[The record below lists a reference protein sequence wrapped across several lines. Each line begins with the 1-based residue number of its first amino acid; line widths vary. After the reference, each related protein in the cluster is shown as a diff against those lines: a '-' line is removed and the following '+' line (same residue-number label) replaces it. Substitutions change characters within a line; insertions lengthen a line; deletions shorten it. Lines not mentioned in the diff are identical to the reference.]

1 MGVKFSQLPVA
12 AEVVADDYFAVLD
25 TSDSILK
32 RTTANHAVG
41 TTAFGMGNTT
51 NFGHVKLSDA
61 FATTVGGAA
70 DGIGAS
76 QSALN
81 AAYEDAMA
89 FATTAAPGRAMPDND
104 TLSVGAEGVFSVNS
118 NVVNATTLTAEY
130 EETTA
135 LNPHSI
141 GELIF
146 LENLLYRC
154 TTAVASGDILVVGTN
169 IELASDILSGTPVY
183 LIGLPDAPGP
193 VPPTPTPSAPGD
205 VTNITTSSTTNS
217 ITIAWTDPTIGEG
230 LGVWAG
236 TALMM
241 KTDSYPTSISDGTLL
256 VDSTTR
262 DQYSVTGYTVSGLE
276 AGTTYYF
283 RLIPYSTEAAYNL
296 NDTNRVS
303 VTTSTLAIV
312 DWATGTDA
320 QIVAMVE
327 AADRGEINLS
337 DYWHVGDERTVHL
350 NAMDAAGVGESHSA
364 QDVTFVLMNAGGKT
378 LTTATESG
386 RTTCSFIAG
395 LKNCLNEKGY
405 MNSTDTNNGS
415 WSSSAR
421 RAWCNSVFK
430 NAIPSTLLPI
440 FKQFQNITAQTYN
453 GSTNQ
458 TTDDYFALPAAAE
471 VFKGDPTY
479 GTGGT
484 AGKTTAYSNL
494 TEFNALSRFTYYET
508 TANIVKTVNGTADGW
523 WERSPYCNYSQS
535 FCFVG
540 SGGTAYGDNASA
552 AYGLAPFGCL

>member
-193 VPPTPTPSAPGD
+193 GPTPSAPGD
-205 VTNITTSSTTNS
+205 VTNISTSADFTS
-217 ITIAWTDPTIGEG
+217 ITIRWTDPSDSN
-230 LGVWAG
+230 WAG

-241 KTDSYPTSISDGTLL
+241 KTGSYPADINDGTLV

-262 DQYSVTGYTVSGLE
+262 DQYSSTGYTITNLT

-283 RLIPYSTEAAYNL
+283 RLIPYTSDPVYNL
-296 NDTNRVS
+296 NDTNRTSAETVVS
-303 VTTSTLAIV
+303 WSTA
-312 DWATGTDA
+312 TDA
-320 QIVAMVE
+320 QIVAAVA

-350 NAMDAAGVGESHSA
+350 NAMAATGVGESHAA

-378 LTTATESG
+378 LSRAVSSG
-386 RTTCSFIAG
+386 RTTCSFVVG
-395 LKNCLNEKGY
+395 MKDCLNERGY
-405 MNSTDTNNGS
+405 MNSSNTNTGS
-415 WSSSAR
+415 WNGSAR
-421 RAWCNSVFK
+421 RTWCNSVFK
-430 NAIPSTLLPI
+430 NSLPSTLLPI
-440 FKQFQNITAQTYN
+440 FKQFQNITANPYN
-453 GSTNQ
+453 GTTND
-458 TTDDYFALPAAAE
+458 TTIDYFALPAAAE

-479 GTGGT
+479 GTGGS

-508 TANIVKTVNGTADGW
+508 TANRVKTVNGAADLW
-523 WERSPYCNYSQS
+523 WERSPYYNLSHF
-535 FCFVG
+535 FCSVT
-540 SGGTAYGDNASA
+540 SGGAAGNDSASSA
-552 AYGLAPFGCL
+552 IGLAPFGCL

>member
-70 DGIGAS
+70 DGVGAS

-89 FATTAAPGRAMPDND
+89 FATTAAPGRAMPDNN
-104 TLSVGAEGVFSVNS
+104 TLSVGAEGVLSVNS

-130 EETTA
+130 EETSA

-141 GELIF
+141 GDLIF
-146 LENLLYRC
+146 LNSLLYRC

-169 IELASDILSGTPVY
+169 IELATDILAGTPVY
-183 LIGLPDAPGP
+183 LIGLPGEEPG
-193 VPPTPTPSAPGD
+193 PTPTPLAPGD

-262 DQYSVTGYTVSGLE
+262 DQYSVTGYTVSNLE

-320 QIVAMVE
+320 EIVAMVE

-337 DYWHVGDERTVHL
+337 DYWNVGDERTVHL
-350 NAMDAAGVGESHSA
+350 NAMSATGVGESHAA

-405 MNSTDTNNGS
+405 MNSTNTNNGS

-421 RAWCNSVFK
+421 RTWCNSVFK
-430 NAIPSTLLPI
+430 NALPSTLLPI
-440 FKQFQNITAQTYN
+440 FKQFQTVTAQTYN

-471 VFKGDPTY
+471 VFKGDSQY
-479 GTGGT
+479 GQGGS
-484 AGKTTAYSNL
+484 AGQQTAYSNL

-508 TANIVKTVNGTADGW
+508 TANRVKTVNGTANSW
-523 WERSPYCNYSQS
+523 WERSPIYSASQD
-535 FCFVG
+535 FCHVT
-540 SGGTAYGDNASA
+540 SGGSATIDLASTAI
-552 AYGLAPFGCL
+552 GLAPFGCL

>member
-350 NAMDAAGVGESHSA
+350 NAMDATGVGESHAA
-364 QDVTFVLMNAGGKT
+364 QNVTFVLMNAGGKT
-378 LTTATESG
+378 LTSATESG

-395 LKNCLNEKGY
+395 LKNCLNETGY
-405 MNSTDTNNGS
+405 MNSTDTNVGS

-440 FKQFQNITAQTYN
+440 FKQFQNITAQAYN
-453 GSTNQ
+453 SSTNQ

-508 TANIVKTVNGTADGW
+508 TANRVKTVNGSAYDW
-523 WERSPYCNYSQS
+523 WERSPYHDGSAY
-535 FCFVG
+535 FCHVG
-540 SGGTAYGDNASA
+540 TGGNANISGAGN